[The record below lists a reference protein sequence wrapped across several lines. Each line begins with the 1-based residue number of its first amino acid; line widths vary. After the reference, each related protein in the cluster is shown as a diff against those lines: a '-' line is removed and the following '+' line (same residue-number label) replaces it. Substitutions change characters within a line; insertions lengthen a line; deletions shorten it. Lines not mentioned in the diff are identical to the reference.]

1 MNETYIH
8 QITKH
13 FYELP
18 FENLRAETVH
28 QVRRSLLDYLG
39 CTISSVKLQ
48 CADGLVKTFLSLG
61 AAGNSRPWGY
71 QGSISAAAAGA
82 ANAGRAS
89 AIELDDTSGRL
100 ANASVHPGVYV
111 WTAAIE
117 AYKEHPCDFETLSK
131 AVIFGYDICIRFGM
145 LCSESVRTLG
155 LHGPGLCGSFGATAA
170 AAMIMGLSQE
180 ETENAICIAGTL
192 LPVSPF
198 VSFTEGSTAKD
209 LYGAWGVYL
218 AFTAIVSAQNGLLG
232 PVRLLEGDKGLNR
245 IFDLKRGM
253 DAPMGS
259 PYWIDDISFKEYS
272 ACASVHPALNALI
285 ALMQEEGLESD
296 KVEKITVETY
306 PYSYAL
312 SIGSETCGLSPVSAR
327 VSLPFCVA
335 FAAHEGKLT
344 PDAFTEEN
352 LHSGEYLSFMEK
364 VEVLNHEEYG
374 EGNTGVRGS
383 IVTITMKDGS
393 VYSREKIR
401 ARWSAG
407 VSDHELR
414 EKFRAVTAGALS
426 GKGLA
431 QMENDTMTLDGTH
444 KFDEILRLLGK
455 L

>member
-13 FYELP
+13 FYELA
-18 FENLRAETVH
+18 FEDLSAETVH

-39 CTISSVKLQ
+39 CTVSSVKLH
-48 CADGLVKTFLSLG
+48 CADGLVRTFLALG
-61 AAGNSRPWGY
+61 APGNSRPWGER
-71 QGSISAAAAGA
+71 GGVGAAAAGA
-82 ANAGRAS
+82 ANAGRTS

-117 AYKEHPCDFETLSK
+117 AYKEHPCDLETLYK

-145 LCSESVRTLG
+145 LCSESVRTLS
-155 LHGPGLCGSFGATAA
+155 LHGPGLCGSFGAAAA
-170 AAMIMGLSQE
+170 AAMVMGLSRE

-198 VSFTEGSTAKD
+198 ISFTEGSTAKD

-218 AFTAIVSAQNGLLG
+218 AFAAIEAAENGLTG
-232 PVRLLEGDKGLNR
+232 PVRLLEGDKGLNK

-253 DAPMGS
+253 DVPMGS
-259 PYWIDDISFKEYS
+259 PYWIDGISFKEYS

-285 ALMQEEGLESD
+285 AMMQEEKLEAD
-296 KVEKITVETY
+296 QVEKIKVETY

-312 SIGSETCGLSPVSAR
+312 SAGSEKSALSPVSAR
-327 VSLPFCVA
+327 VSLPFCIA
-335 FAAHEGKLT
+335 FAAHRGKLT

-352 LHSGEYLSFMEK
+352 LRSEEYLSFMK
-364 VEVLNHEEYG
+364 RVEVLNHKEYG
-374 EGNTGVRGS
+374 EDNTGIRGS
-383 IVTITMKDGS
+383 IVTITRKDGTVFS
-393 VYSREKIR
+393 SEKINS
-401 ARWSAG
+401 RWSAG
-407 VSDHELR
+407 VSDDQLR
-414 EKFRAVTAGALS
+414 EKFRTVAAGALP
-426 GKGLA
+426 GEELRQLEDDA
-431 QMENDTMTLDGTH
+431 MTLDETQ
-444 KFDEILRLLGK
+444 KFDDILRLLNK